1 MPITAF
7 GAARSA
13 VCSTP
18 PRCRSSLLSICQTD
32 THWRKLSLL
41 SIERDSQKGGTNSME
56 RNNKSLLVV
65 EDDRDLRYLLSVR
78 LVSAGYIVYGA
89 ENGLEALAQMEKHSV
104 DAVLT
109 DYHMPKMDGL
119 EFLSV
124 SRAKWPGI
132 PVVVY
137 SAEQDSMAHE
147 AMDRDAFAWVRKG
160 NDFTMLLEILAAA
173 VQQSVHAYA
182 RE

>member
-1 MPITAF
+1 
-7 GAARSA
+7 
-13 VCSTP
+13 
-18 PRCRSSLLSICQTD
+18 
-32 THWRKLSLL
+32 
-41 SIERDSQKGGTNSME
+41 ME
-56 RNNKSLLVV
+56 RNNKNLLVV

-78 LVSAGYIVYGA
+78 LVSAGYMVYGA
-89 ENGLEALAQMEKHSV
+89 ENGLEALEQMEQHSI

-137 SAEQDSMAHE
+137 SAEHDDMAHE
-147 AMDRDAFAWVRKG
+147 AIDRDAFAWVRKG

-173 VQQSVHAYA
+173 AQQSVHA
-182 RE
+182 